1 MFLNWFN
8 KFLFTPIVKLFILSK
23 IKPNHITLLGLIFSI
38 ICCYLLING
47 LWLIASL
54 ILLISGFF
62 DMLDGAIARYSNTET
77 LFGKFLD
84 SFVDRVCESLV
95 LSGILIYFI
104 FIEQNNLTSLLVYT
118 TICSSIIVSYSRAK
132 AESLG
137 IESKDGLMTRAPRVI
152 TLTVGIF
159 IFSFFQNSIVLNLS
173 FIDISLLFITILSM
187 FTIIQRV
194 INVKS
199 HLTDVDK

>member
-8 KFLFTPIVKLFILSK
+8 KFFFIPIVKLFILAK
-23 IKPNHITLLGLIFSI
+23 IKPNHITLLGLFFAI

-47 LWLIASL
+47 MWLIASL

-62 DMLDGAIARYSNTET
+62 DMLDGTIARYSNTET

-104 FIEQNNLTSLLVYT
+104 FIEQNSLTSLLVYT
-118 TICSSIIVSYSRAK
+118 TICSSIIVSYSRAR

-173 FIDISLLFITILSM
+173 IIDISLLLITILSM
-187 FTIIQRV
+187 FTILQRV

>member
-1 MFLNWFN
+1 MFLNWLN
-8 KFLFTPIVKLFILSK
+8 KFFFIPIVKLFIIAK
-23 IKPNHITLLGLIFSI
+23 IKPNHITLLGLFFAI
-38 ICCYLLING
+38 ICCYLIITG
-47 LWLIASL
+47 MWLIASVT
-54 ILLISGFF
+54 LLISGFF

-84 SFVDRVCESLV
+84 SFIDRVCESLV

-104 FIEQNNLTSLLVYT
+104 FIEQNNLTSFLVYT

-137 IESKDGLMTRAPRVI
+137 VESKEGLMTRAPRVI
-152 TLTVGIF
+152 TLTVGLF
-159 IFSFFQNSIVLNLS
+159 IFSFFRNSIVLNLS

-194 INVKS
+194 INVKN

>member
-1 MFLNWFN
+1 
-8 KFLFTPIVKLFILSK
+8 
-23 IKPNHITLLGLIFSI
+23 
-38 ICCYLLING
+38 
-47 LWLIASL
+47 
-54 ILLISGFF
+54 
-62 DMLDGAIARYSNTET
+62 MLDGAIARYSNTET

-84 SFVDRVCESLV
+84 SFIDRVCESLV

-104 FIEQNNLTSLLVYT
+104 FIEQNNLTSFLVYT

-137 IESKDGLMTRAPRVI
+137 VESKEGLMTRAPRVI
-152 TLTVGIF
+152 TLTVGLF
-159 IFSFFQNSIVLNLS
+159 IFSFFRNSIVLNLS

-194 INVKS
+194 INVKN

>member
-1 MFLNWFN
+1 MILNWFN
-8 KFLFTPIVKLFILSK
+8 KFFLIPIVRLFVFAK
-23 IKPNHITLLGLIFSI
+23 IKPNHITLLGLVFAIVCF
-38 ICCYLLING
+38 YLLING

-54 ILLISGFF
+54 VLLFSGFF
-62 DMLDGAIARYSNTET
+62 DMLDGAIARYSNNAT

-84 SFVDRVCESLV
+84 SFIDRVCESLV

-104 FIEQNNLTSLLVYT
+104 FIEQNNLTSFLVYT

-137 IESKDGLMTRAPRVI
+137 VESKECLMTRAPRVLS
-152 TLTVGIF
+152 LTIGLL
-159 IFSFFQNSIVLNLS
+159 IFSFSQNSIVLSLS
-173 FIDISLLFITILSM
+173 IIDITLLFITILSI

-194 INVKS
+194 INVKKQ
-199 HLTDVDK
+199 TTPANK

>member
-1 MFLNWFN
+1 MFLNWFS